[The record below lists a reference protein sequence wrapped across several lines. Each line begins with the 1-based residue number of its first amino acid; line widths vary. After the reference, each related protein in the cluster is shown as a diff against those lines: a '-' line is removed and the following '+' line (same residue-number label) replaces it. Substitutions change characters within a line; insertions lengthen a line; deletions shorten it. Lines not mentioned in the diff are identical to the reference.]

1 MQSVSIAAAH
11 WLRQQQE
18 VFQISTGDIVGFSLL
33 RLFFILFGLMARK
46 FLAVKKRERIES

>member
-18 VFQISTGDIVGFSLL
+18 VFQISTGDIVGLVFLG
-33 RLFFILFGLMARK
+33 LFFIFQRYFDFYVSYDHEFFTVA
-46 FLAVKKRERIES
+46 